1 MVKKTIIRV
10 KRRKKTVDAKQTKA
24 IRTLKKKV
32 RALEAPIEM
41 KYAYEELNTGVITG
55 GGAVTKTINLIRP
68 WDSSSTTANNSRLN
82 FREGDKVTMKR
93 FTMRGKLKLPYNTQ
107 SVTRQATTRVRFI
120 YVYYEDYNGGVCN
133 IADILETSIGVDL
146 VDYFYKRNGRL
157 RYKILK
163 DVTMN
168 LQPDYYNYADVPNNN
183 VKFSGLQST
192 KPSFHTIRHSLDLS
206 KLPRQ
211 GEACWNDATAL
222 PRMGQICLYMMSDNQ
237 STDVDLTSLTQLT
250 WMDQ

>member
-32 RALEAPIEM
+32 QALEAPIEM

-55 GGAVTKTINLIRP
+55 GGVITKTINLIRP

-120 YVYYEDYNGGVCN
+120 YVYYG
-133 IADILETSIGVDL
+133 
-146 VDYFYKRNGRL
+146 
-157 RYKILK
+157 
-163 DVTMN
+163 
-168 LQPDYYNYADVPNNN
+168 
-183 VKFSGLQST
+183 
-192 KPSFHTIRHSLDLS
+192 
-206 KLPRQ
+206 
-211 GEACWNDATAL
+211 
-222 PRMGQICLYMMSDNQ
+222 
-237 STDVDLTSLTQLT
+237 
-250 WMDQ
+250 